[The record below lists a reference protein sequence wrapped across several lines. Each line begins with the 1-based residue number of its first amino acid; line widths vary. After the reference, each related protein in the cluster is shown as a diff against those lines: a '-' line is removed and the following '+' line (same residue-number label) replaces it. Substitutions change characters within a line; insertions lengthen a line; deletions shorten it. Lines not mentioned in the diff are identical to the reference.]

1 MPNSNAPVGVV
12 IVARHGDRS
21 AFYREHSKFALRLK
35 CRLNNLA
42 SRREP
47 RDV

>member
-21 AFYREHSKFALRLK
+21 AFYREYSDFPSRSKF
-35 CRLNNLA
+35 
-42 SRREP
+42 
-47 RDV
+47 